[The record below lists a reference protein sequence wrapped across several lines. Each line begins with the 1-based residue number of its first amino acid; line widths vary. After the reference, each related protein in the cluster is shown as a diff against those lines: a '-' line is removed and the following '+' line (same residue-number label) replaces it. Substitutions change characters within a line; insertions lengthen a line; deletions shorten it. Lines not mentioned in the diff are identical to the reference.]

1 MLATCASM
9 LCMAIAKWAMVLVE
23 VEVAAIVGKC
33 FDVFFGSLMVTAG
46 VQRWERVPVDGSHT
60 DSLDEGAAIICRCFG
75 DGWYRPWLVWLWA
88 TAELLISKVGGHGL
102 TAPS

>member
-1 MLATCASM
+1 M

-46 VQRWERVPVDGSHT
+46 VQRWERVPVYCPYI
-60 DSLDEGAAIICRCFG
+60 LFVDEGAAIDCR
-75 DGWYRPWLVWLWA
+75 
-88 TAELLISKVGGHGL
+88 
-102 TAPS
+102 